1 MGTEHCVIMF
11 VRSPETGTV
20 KSRLAA
26 TVREDAALELYR
38 CFVSDMMEML
48 ARGRYPLCIFFYPP
62 QARQRIMEWLGDQ
75 HILFPQSGNDL
86 GERMKNAFETVFS
99 RGVAS
104 AVLIGSDIPDLPGPI
119 IDEAL
124 ASLANHD
131 AVVGPSYDGGYYLIG
146 FRADTF
152 LPQAFDGISWSTP
165 EVFGQTLHALGIPGR
180 RVHLLPQWRD
190 IDVFEDLEELFHANQ
205 ATPFAGSAT
214 MQYMRRNNY
223 WPS

>member
-1 MGTEHCVIMF
+1 MGAERCVIMF
-11 VRSPETGTV
+11 VRSPEAGTV

-26 TVREDAALELYR
+26 TVGEDAALELYR

-48 ARGRYPLCIFFYPP
+48 TRGGYLLHVFFYPP
-62 QARQRIMEWLGDQ
+62 GARQRVVEWLGEQ
-75 HILFPQSGNDL
+75 HMLFPQSGNDL
-86 GERMKNAFETVFS
+86 GERMKNAFKKVFS

-104 AVLIGSDIPDLPGPI
+104 AILIGSDIPDLPGPI

-124 ASLANHD
+124 ASLADDD

-152 LPQAFDGISWSTP
+152 LPRAFDGIAWSTP
-165 EVFGQTLHALGIPGR
+165 EVFAQTVHTLGEQGR
-180 RVHLLPQWRD
+180 RVHLLPEWRD
-190 IDVFEDLEELFHANQ
+190 IDTIEDLRGLFHGNQ

-214 MQYMRRNNY
+214 MQHMRRNNY
-223 WPS
+223 LPS